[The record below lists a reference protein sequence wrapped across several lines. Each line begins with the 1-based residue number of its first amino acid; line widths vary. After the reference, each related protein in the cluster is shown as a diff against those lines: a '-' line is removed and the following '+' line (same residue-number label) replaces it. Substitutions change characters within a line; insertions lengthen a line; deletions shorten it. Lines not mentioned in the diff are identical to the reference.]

1 MILTKMFKQ
10 GKKHIVNFMIEFKP
24 LAIKAET
31 DDIYTIYLL
40 KEEY

>member
-24 LAIKAET
+24 LAIK